1 MSLSPVWRLL
11 YRRLL
16 SLLSNEVIKLEAKP
30 KVGCAYKC
38 DAKGGS
44 EGERRKAQRIEANK
58 IVLPIK
64 KTTYTDGA
72 ARRMSQW
79 RAVGGG
85 KAQKIK
91 LKS

>member
-1 MSLSPVWRLL
+1 MRLSPVWRLL

-38 DAKGGS
+38 DAKG
-44 EGERRKAQRIEANK
+44 EKREAQRIQANK

-64 KTTYTDGA
+64 KTTYTDR

-79 RAVGGG
+79 RAVGGS
-85 KAQKIK
+85 KAQK
-91 LKS
+91 

>member
-1 MSLSPVWRLL
+1 MDVSLSPVWRLL

-44 EGERRKAQRIEANK
+44 ERGEEESSKDTSKQDCIAYKENNIYRW
-58 IVLPIK
+58 
-64 KTTYTDGA
+64 GC
-72 ARRMSQW
+72 
-79 RAVGGG
+79 
-85 KAQKIK
+85 
-91 LKS
+91 

>member
-1 MSLSPVWRLL
+1 MRLSPVWRLL

-44 EGERRKAQRIEANK
+44 KGEKREAQRIQANK

-64 KTTYTDGA
+64 KTTYTDR

-79 RAVGGG
+79 RAVGRS
-85 KAQKIK
+85 KAQK
-91 LKS
+91 

>member
-1 MSLSPVWRLL
+1 MDVSLSPVWRLL

-44 EGERRKAQRIEANK
+44 KGGSGR
-58 IVLPIK
+58 
-64 KTTYTDGA
+64 
-72 ARRMSQW
+72 
-79 RAVGGG
+79 GG
-85 KAQKIK
+85 K
-91 LKS
+91 LKG